1 MTIDAFERFVQAQRP
16 ATEPWTP
23 VTDYSFEAR
32 RLVEGRHP
40 DLILDTFTPTKILDV
55 GCGPGHLVTLLNE
68 RAGYSIAFGVDK
80 QSESDFVLDVTTP
93 RLSWNATADLVICR
107 EVLEHL
113 TVLEVRRAV
122 ANLCMMSSRFVYVT
136 TRFNTEAQGLLDVQT
151 ADDLDP
157 THITMLNKDFLRLLF
172 VLEGFERRADL
183 ETTMDWRGYNRV
195 LVYERAA

>member
-1 MTIDAFERFVQAQRP
+1 MTLDAFERLVQAQRP

-32 RLVEGRHP
+32 KAIEGRHP
-40 DLILDTFTPTKILDV
+40 ELILDTFKPTRILDV

-68 RAGYSIAFGVDK
+68 RAGHSIACGVDK
-80 QSESDFVLDVTTP
+80 RQDADFPLDITTP
-93 RLSWNATADLVICR
+93 RLTWNTATDLVICR

-122 ANLCMMSSRFVYVT
+122 TNLCMMSSRFVYVT
-136 TRFNTEAQGLLDVQT
+136 TRFNASAAGLLDVQT
-151 ADDLDP
+151 ADSLDP
-157 THITMLNKDFLRLLF
+157 THITMLNKDLLRLLF
-172 VLEGFERRADL
+172 VLEGFVRRADI
-183 ETTMDWRGYNRV
+183 EATIDWRKIGRV